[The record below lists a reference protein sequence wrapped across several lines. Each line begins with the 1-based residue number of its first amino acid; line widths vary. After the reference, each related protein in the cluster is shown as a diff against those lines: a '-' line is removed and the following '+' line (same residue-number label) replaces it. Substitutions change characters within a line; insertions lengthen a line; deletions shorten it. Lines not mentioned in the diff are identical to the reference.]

1 MGARVPKSAVCVIA
15 RRISAVAPSMSAAD
29 HIFAFNEASF
39 LAFIDGEVQKMFVLQ
54 GPQFF
59 AARALT
65 IENAQ

>member
-1 MGARVPKSAVCVIA
+1 
-15 RRISAVAPSMSAAD
+15 MSAAD